1 MTDTNT
7 EPEPRAEPEPRDQLD
22 ASASGTPRKSG
33 RGTQAYRHLRDL
45 IVRGQLAPGTRLVET
60 EIAARLGISRTPVR
74 SALQRL
80 VHEGY
85 VQDPGTGRQ
94 SRPLVAAVTR
104 ADAREL
110 LHIVGEIEGLAAWRA
125 ARRHDRTR
133 LVEHLNTLN
142 ADFLAEARRE
152 KPSRERIFRLDLRFH
167 RAYVDG
173 GAGPRLLALHDA
185 IKPQAERYTRIYV
198 SALVDQIPVS
208 YDEHQVTVDAIA
220 AGDSAAAQSSVQT
233 NWRNAADRLSG
244 VIDQTGEIGRW

>member
-1 MTDTNT
+1 MSSL
-7 EPEPRAEPEPRDQLD
+7 PEPHARP
-22 ASASGTPRKSG
+22 G

-45 IVRGQLAPGTRLVET
+45 IVRGQLAPGSRLVET

-80 VHEGY
+80 VQEGY

-94 SRPLVAAVTR
+94 SRPSVAPVTR
-104 ADAREL
+104 DDAREL
-110 LHIVGEIEGLAAWRA
+110 LRIVGEIEGLAAWCA
-125 ARRHDRTR
+125 AGRENRTKLVAR
-133 LVEHLNTLN
+133 LNALN
-142 ADFLAEARRE
+142 ADFLAEARRG
-152 KPSRERIFRLDLRFH
+152 KPSQERIFELDLRFH

-198 SALVDQIPVS
+198 SALLDQIPVS
-208 YDEHQVTVDAIA
+208 HGEHQITVDAIS
-220 AGDSAAAQSSVQT
+220 AGDPDAAQSSVQT

-244 VIDQTGEIGRW
+244 VIERMGEMGSW

>member
-1 MTDTNT
+1 MTDTTT
-7 EPEPRAEPEPRDQLD
+7 EPEPRDELESPRLG
-22 ASASGTPRKSG
+22 APGKSG
-33 RGTQAYRHLRDL
+33 RGTQAYRYLRDL

-80 VHEGY
+80 AQEGY

-133 LVEHLNTLN
+133 MVERLNTLN

-152 KPSRERIFRLDLRFH
+152 KPSQERIFRLDLRFH

-198 SALVDQIPVS
+198 SALMDEIPVS
-208 YDEHQVTVDAIA
+208 YDEHQITVDAIA

-244 VIDQTGEIGRW
+244 VIDRKGEIGPW